1 MGVERRPP
9 RRTQTRRLL
18 DATQYALALT
28 AVVAGLSAVLGV
40 ALGGLSA
47 AAVAAKFGLFFGGT
61 LHLGYATVR
70 TWIGS
75 RAPALRRN
83 GFLGR
88 LRDASSSLGDDD
100 SKGGSGPSLGGEET
114 TLAEPTGFQRLV
126 RRLPPAAWFP
136 VRADDRIGDEGRL
149 FLASGGMFLVSFLSE
164 AVFGVAL

>member
-9 RRTQTRRLL
+9 RPTRTRRLL

-28 AVVAGLSAVLGV
+28 AVVAGLSAALGV

-61 LHLGYATVR
+61 LHLGYATVK
-70 TWIGS
+70 TWVGS
-75 RAPALRRN
+75 RAPALRQN
-83 GFLGR
+83 GFLAR
-88 LRDASSSLGDDD
+88 LRDASSLGDGD
-100 SKGGSGPSLGGEET
+100 SRGGSGPSLGGDET

-136 VRADDRIGDEGRL
+136 VRADDRIGDGGRL
-149 FLASGGMFLVSFLSE
+149 FLASGAMFLVSFLSE
-164 AVFGVAL
+164 AVLGVTL